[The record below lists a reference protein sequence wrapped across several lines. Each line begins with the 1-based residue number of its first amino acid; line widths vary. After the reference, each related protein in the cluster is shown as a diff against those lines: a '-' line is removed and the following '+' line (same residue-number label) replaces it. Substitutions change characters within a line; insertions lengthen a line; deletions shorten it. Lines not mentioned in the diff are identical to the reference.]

1 MEKTIKIKSSSSA
14 EMYDVTLKNENGIFS
29 LNCTC
34 RAGIHKMICKHRVDL
49 LNGDVSRLI
58 SEKDIQTA
66 REFLDN
72 IESGKVDSLFS
83 ELSVIEK
90 EIEKLNK
97 RKSKA
102 KKDAGIRLSEGF

>member
-1 MEKTIKIKSSSSA
+1 
-14 EMYDVTLKNENGIFS
+14 MYDVTLKNENGIIS

-34 RAGIHKMICKHRVDL
+34 RAGVHKMICKHRVDL
-49 LNGDVSRLI
+49 LNGNVSRLI

-83 ELSVIEK
+83 ELLTIEK
-90 EIEKLNK
+90 EVEKLNM
-97 RKSKA
+97 RKSKI
-102 KKDAGIRLSEGF
+102 KKDIGIKLSEGF